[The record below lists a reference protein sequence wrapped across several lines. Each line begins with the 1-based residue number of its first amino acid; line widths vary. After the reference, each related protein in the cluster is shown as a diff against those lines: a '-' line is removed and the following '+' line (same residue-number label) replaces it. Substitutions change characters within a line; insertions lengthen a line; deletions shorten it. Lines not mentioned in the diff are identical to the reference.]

1 MQWLNRVADEIVA
14 AHPEGEILIESGG
27 SPSGTYHLGHLR
39 ELIICDALLW
49 ELKNRGRNVRHIYYS
64 DDLDALRKVPV
75 NIPAEY
81 EQYLGKS
88 LCDIPAPDSPGQSY
102 AEYFLQDL
110 INACTALGVEV
121 EFVHS
126 HQKYRDGF
134 FTEAIEKSLS
144 DAAKIRG
151 ILESVSGHKLGEEW
165 SPIQINEEG
174 YLKKRRFVEINP
186 ANKTIVYEDKDG
198 QSKPTGYAK
207 GEVKLDWR
215 IDWPARW
222 WLLKVDVEPFGRD
235 HATKGGS
242 YDTGAAIS
250 KDVFQSPPPM
260 PVPYD
265 FVNLAGD
272 SKKMSASKGTGL
284 DAKGVVE
291 VLPPEVVRF
300 FMLRYPPSKR
310 LYFDPEKGVSQLIDE
325 FAETLQK
332 EPQSQLVKLS
342 LRSFEPTVS
351 PVPFSHLVATYQS
364 VLRSPAETVE
374 ALTRTHE
381 AIAQNTKVIKNELR
395 YIDNWLDKWAPDEVK
410 FELRQ
415 EITADEFSAEQKSY
429 LSRLADRAEQA
440 PADAGGEWFHKAIYE
455 LKEADNLSPQQ
466 VFEPL
471 YLALI
476 GKKSG
481 PRAGWFLSILP
492 RDWLIE
498 RLRLEA

>member
-1 MQWLNRVADEIVA
+1 
-14 AHPEGEILIESGG
+14 
-27 SPSGTYHLGHLR
+27 
-39 ELIICDALLW
+39 
-49 ELKNRGRNVRHIYYS
+49 
-64 DDLDALRKVPV
+64 
-75 NIPAEY
+75 
-81 EQYLGKS
+81 
-88 LCDIPAPDSPGQSY
+88 
-102 AEYFLQDL
+102 
-110 INACTALGVEV
+110 
-121 EFVHS
+121 
-126 HQKYRDGF
+126 
-134 FTEAIEKSLS
+134 
-144 DAAKIRG
+144 
-151 ILESVSGHKLGEEW
+151 
-165 SPIQINEEG
+165 
-174 YLKKRRFVEINP
+174 
-186 ANKTIVYEDKDG
+186 
-198 QSKPTGYAK
+198 
-207 GEVKLDWR
+207 
-215 IDWPARW
+215 
-222 WLLKVDVEPFGRD
+222 
-235 HATKGGS
+235 
-242 YDTGAAIS
+242 
-250 KDVFQSPPPM
+250 
-260 PVPYD
+260 VPYD